1 MNTMNIPVMSVGD
14 IVKTLEIMYLSK
26 IKAGEIND
34 IPAVFIWGPP
44 GVGKSD
50 AMRQLGKSL
59 SEKSGVKVCVIDVRL
74 LLFSPVDLRG
84 VPVKQE
90 EFTAW
95 LKPKIFDMSED
106 EDVVNVLFLDELS
119 AAPQSVQ
126 AAAYQLCLDKKIGEH
141 SLPEN
146 TIVVAAGNRL
156 SDQSVSFK
164 MPKAL
169 CNRFLHFE
177 AKCDH
182 ASWHNWA
189 VKAGIDPRV
198 TAFISYNSERLEVM
212 PSSADLAY
220 PTPRSWEFVSRVI
233 SGNEDISAITPLV
246 AASVGM
252 DTAIEFEAFCKGVMH
267 LPPIED
273 IFAGFCREVP
283 RSYDV
288 LHALVASLTS
298 RVAKKDATREEL
310 ANLCDYALKMP
321 PDFAHCLFSDLNLI
335 AGISE
340 KLMMCPSYGK
350 LMIKK

>member
-1 MNTMNIPVMSVGD
+1 MNTMNIPVMSVSD
-14 IVKTLEIMYLSK
+14 IVKTLTLIYEGK
-26 IKAGEIND
+26 IKAGEIPH
-34 IPAVFIWGPP
+34 IPAIFIWGPP
-44 GVGKSD
+44 GVGKSNGMHQLAED
-50 AMRQLGKSL
+50 LGKL
-59 SEKSGVKVCVIDVRL
+59 CGVKVCVTDVRL

-95 LKPKIFDMSED
+95 LKPKIFDMSD
-106 EDVVNVLFLDELS
+106 EEGVVNLLFLDELS

-141 SLPEN
+141 KLPEN

-182 ASWHNWA
+182 ASWHKWA
-189 VKAGIDPRV
+189 VKAAIDPRV
-198 TAFISYNSERLEVM
+198 ISFIAYNEERLEVV
-212 PSSADLAY
+212 PDSADLAY

-233 SGNEDISAITPLV
+233 SGNEDIDTLTPIV

-252 DTAIEFEAFCKGVMH
+252 DTALEFATYCKGIMKMPNV
-267 LPPIED
+267 EE
-273 IFAGFCREVP
+273 IFSGMCREIP

-288 LHALVASLTS
+288 MHALVTSLVS
-298 RVAKKDATREEL
+298 RVARRGATREEL
-310 ANLCDYALKMP
+310 TNLCNYAVKMP
-321 PDFAHCLFSDLNLI
+321 PDFAYCLATDLNLI
-335 AGISE
+335 PGISE